1 MQSNIVDPLNDLY
14 NYSHEMTISQ
24 VIKFFRRKGVDFT
37 KTMIQNYVRVGAID
51 PPDGRVYRERHM
63 KALAMVE
70 LLKPVYS
77 LDEIKY
83 IFKSV
88 DVNETYDRFFE
99 AYSKSCDFWDNR
111 NDIENEQDFLL
122 EITAFCAAAK
132 RMTKLE
138 KSKEPNEVYNVN
150 L

>member
-1 MQSNIVDPLNDLY
+1 MQSDIVDPLNDLH

-24 VIKFFRRKGVDFT
+24 VIKFFQRKGIDFT

-63 KALAMVE
+63 KALVMVE

-77 LDEIKY
+77 LDEIKI
-83 IFKSV
+83 IFKSL
-88 DVNETYDRFFE
+88 DVNDVYKRFLDF
-99 AYSKSCDFWDNR
+99 YSRSCNFWADKK
-111 NDIENEQDFLL
+111 DIENEQEFLL
-122 EITAFCAAAK
+122 EVTAFCAAAK
-132 RMTKLE
+132 RMTALEGQKL
-138 KSKEPNEVYNVN
+138 